1 MHCIVL
7 QLPDGLQQLS
17 LYANSLTGEIPRNL
31 VLPAS
36 LTNLDLSGNQ
46 LSGPF
51 PAGSFEGALELP
63 ASLQQLW

>member
-1 MHCIVL
+1 M

-17 LYANSLTGEIPRNL
+17 LYSNFLTGEIPRNL

-36 LTNLDLSGNQ
+36 LANLDLSANQ
-46 LSGPF
+46 LSGPL
-51 PAGSFEGALELP
+51 PAGSFEGALKLP